1 MNMKP
6 WVLAVSGAL
15 CSCAGPQLPNNQTAD
30 ARFAALH
37 GGGERQIAHDFYQLG
52 EGDSIKR
59 LYWAQ
64 RRAQESGDAPV
75 HQVSLQRRYVN
86 IPVPEHVEPDGTLK
100 EASTNAVEIVQFWT
114 VTKSHGRN
122 LFLTR

>member
-1 MNMKP
+1 
-6 WVLAVSGAL
+6 
-15 CSCAGPQLPNNQTAD
+15 
-30 ARFAALH
+30 
-37 GGGERQIAHDFYQLG
+37 
-52 EGDSIKR
+52 
-59 LYWAQ
+59 
-64 RRAQESGDAPV
+64 V